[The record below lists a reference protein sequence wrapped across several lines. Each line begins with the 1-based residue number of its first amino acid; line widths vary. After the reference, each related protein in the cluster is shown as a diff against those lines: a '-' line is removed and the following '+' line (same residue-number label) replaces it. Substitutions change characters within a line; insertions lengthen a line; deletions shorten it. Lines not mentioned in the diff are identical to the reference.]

1 MPIFPR
7 QPRLKF
13 FDVMHG
19 SPNWAESTILDIGG
33 NRGNLCMDGADT
45 SMFPLHQYTCLD
57 VDEEAIKHGQR
68 VYEEANWVHHNAFNN
83 VYNVDGIDELPYP
96 FEDSTFDIICAYS
109 VYSHTTFKQFI
120 HDLIEILRVCKEG
133 GSVAITLVDIISA
146 EWFIEKRKQDYG
158 VSRPPVTITDIQEIG
173 PIDYVYYVDNDLLL
187 DEIYSNNK
195 MNYLVTVYNLK
206 WLSDFLQKIGI
217 DHTIKFPTQGH
228 VQHTLVIKNNNI
240 DVTNLKQIYEVNNNL
255 VDILTQ

>member
-33 NRGNLCMDGADT
+33 NRGNLCIDGAEMDK
-45 SMFPLHQYTCLD
+45 FLLQQYTCLE
-57 VDEEAIKHGQR
+57 VDAEAIKHGQQS
-68 VYEEANWVHHNAFNN
+68 YPEANWVHHNAFNN

-96 FEDSTFDIICAYS
+96 FEDNTFDIICAYS

-133 GSVAITLVDIISA
+133 GSVAITLVDIGSV
-146 EWFIEKRKQDYG
+146 EWFVEKRKEDYG
-158 VSRPPVTITDIQEIG
+158 VKRPPVTIEDIQEVG
-173 PIDYVYYVDNDLLL
+173 PLDYIYYVDNDLLL

-195 MNYLVTVYNLK
+195 MDYLVTVYNLK
-206 WLSDFLQKIGI
+206 WLSEFLKNIGI
-217 DHTIKFPTQGH
+217 DNKVKFPSQGH
-228 VQHTLVIKNNNI
+228 VQRTLVIKNNNI
-240 DVTNLKQIYEVNNNL
+240 DVTKLKQQYKDSNNL